1 MEPGVQV
8 ERRGSAGPEALPN
21 PDHEVMD
28 YSQRIARQVAAIP
41 RSGIRD
47 FFELVLGRD
56 DVISLG
62 VGEPD
67 FATPWN
73 IREAA
78 IHSLEKGQTS
88 YTSNLGLLSLR
99 KLIGGYVKGFFDV
112 EYDPASE
119 VLVTVGV
126 SEALDI
132 ALRAL
137 INPGDEV
144 LYHEPCYVSYMPSVV
159 MAHGVAVAVATHKR
173 DGFSLKAEE
182 LGKAITPKSRVLLLN
197 FPTNP
202 TGAVASNEDLAGI
215 AKLCIEHDLICITDE
230 IYSELR
236 YDDEKHVS
244 IASLP
249 GMRERTILLHGFS
262 KAFAMTGFRLGYACA
277 PSPLIEAM
285 MKIHQYA
292 MLCAPITSQAAAIEA
307 LERGAEPMQRMKE
320 SYHERRDFF
329 VRRLNEMGID
339 CHLPGGAFYVFPDVR
354 KFGLSSK
361 DFAMGLLEAQ
371 SVAAV
376 PGDAFGPSGQGFLR
390 CCYATAFDQ
399 LQEAA
404 DRIEKYIA
412 TLG

>member
-1 MEPGVQV
+1 
-8 ERRGSAGPEALPN
+8 
-21 PDHEVMD
+21 MD
-28 YSQRIARQVAAIP
+28 YTSVIAKQIAAIP

-47 FFELVLGRD
+47 FFELVQGRD

-67 FATPWN
+67 FATPWH

-78 IHSLEKGQTS
+78 IYSLEKGQTS

-99 KLIGGYVKGFFDV
+99 KAIAKYVSGFFHVDYQA
-112 EYDPASE
+112 EKE
-119 VLVTVGV
+119 ILVTVGV
-126 SEALDI
+126 SEAIDL

-144 LYHEPCYVSYMPSVV
+144 IYHEPCYVSYSPSIVMAYGKPVSVV
-159 MAHGVAVAVATHKR
+159 TKKE
-173 DGFSLKAEE
+173 DGFSLKPEA
-182 LGKAITPKSRVLLLN
+182 LAAAITPRTRVVMLN

-202 TGAVASNEDLAGI
+202 TGACAAKEDLEGI
-215 AKLCIEHDLICITDE
+215 AKLCIEHDLIVMSDE

-236 YDDEKHVS
+236 YEEDEHVS

-277 PSPLIEAM
+277 PQPIIEAM

-292 MLCAPITSQAAAIEA
+292 MLCAPIMSQNAALEA
-307 LERGAEPMQRMKE
+307 LENGGPAMEKMRA
-320 SYHERRDFF
+320 SYHQRRDFM
-329 VRRLNEMGID
+329 VKRLNEIGMD
-339 CHLPGGAFYVFPDVR
+339 CHSPGGAFYVFPDIS

-361 DFAMGLLEAQ
+361 EFAMQLLEQ
-371 SVAAV
+371 QNVAAV
-376 PGDAFGPSGQGFLR
+376 PGTAFGASGEGFLR
-390 CCYATAFDQ
+390 CCYATAFDD
-399 LQEAA
+399 LKIAM
-404 DRIEKYIA
+404 DRMEKFVA
-412 TLG
+412 SL

>member
-1 MEPGVQV
+1 
-8 ERRGSAGPEALPN
+8 
-21 PDHEVMD
+21 MD
-28 YSQRIARQVAAIP
+28 YASRIARQVETVP

-47 FFELVLGRD
+47 FFELVLGRE

-67 FATPWN
+67 YATPWH

-78 IHSLEKGQTS
+78 IYSLEKGHTS

-99 KLIGGYVKGFFDV
+99 RKIADYVGGFFDV
-112 EYDPASE
+112 AYEPSSE

-137 INPGDEV
+137 LNPGDEV
-144 LYHEPCYVSYMPSVV
+144 LYHEPCYVSYSPSIV
-159 MAHGVAVAVATHKR
+159 MAHGKAVGVATRKK
-173 DGFSLKAEE
+173 DGFSLKPEE
-182 LGKAITPKSRVLLLN
+182 LAKAVTPKSRVLLLN

-202 TGAVASNEDLAGI
+202 TGAVASAEDLAGI
-215 AKLCIEHDLICITDE
+215 AQLCVEHDLICITDE

-236 YDDEKHVS
+236 YDDGKHVS

-277 PSPLIEAM
+277 PAPLIEAM

-292 MLCAPITSQAAAIEA
+292 MLCAPITSQAAAVEA
-307 LERGAEPMQRMKE
+307 LENGAGPMAKMKE
-320 SYHERRDFF
+320 SYQQRRDYF
-329 VRRLNEMGID
+329 VGRLNAMGLD
-339 CHLPGGAFYVFPDVR
+339 CHTPGGAFYVFPDVR
-354 KFGLSSK
+354 KFGLRSK
-361 DFAMGLLEAQ
+361 DFAMGLLEGEN
-371 SVAAV
+371 VAAV
-376 PGDAFGPSGQGFLR
+376 PGDAFGRSGEGFLR
-390 CCYATAFDQ
+390 CCYATAFED
-399 LQEAA
+399 LKEAA
-404 DRIEKYIA
+404 NRMERYVG
-412 TLG
+412 TLK